1 MVAHGT
7 KPIKGDMQMIGQEHI
22 FANGQ
27 ELAETLAKDVAKRLE
42 DAVSERGTASIAVSG
57 GSTPKRFFQELSK
70 HQLDWKNVSVT
81 LVDERFVPPESDRSN
96 HKLVADN
103 LLQNAATY
111 AYFVPLYQFFATT
124 EDAATL
130 ATVKTE
136 AICDPFDVVILGMGT
151 DGHTASF
158 FPGGDNLEEALDLDE
173 ERAVL
178 PMTAETAG
186 EDRLTFNLS
195 ALHDARFLVLHI
207 EGAAKKETLD
217 QAKSDL
223 DEEEMPI
230 RAVLNR
236 AESPVNIYWAP

>member
-1 MVAHGT
+1 
-7 KPIKGDMQMIGQEHI
+7 MIGQEHI
-22 FANGQ
+22 FANSQ

-70 HQLDWKNVSVT
+70 HQLDWKNISVT

-207 EGAAKKETLD
+207 EGAAKKETLEK
-217 QAKSDL
+217 AKSDL
-223 DEEEMPI
+223 DEEEMPV

-236 AESPVNIYWAP
+236 AESPVHIYWAP

>member
-1 MVAHGT
+1 
-7 KPIKGDMQMIGQEHI
+7 MIGQEHI

-27 ELAETLAKDVAKRLE
+27 ELAQTLAKDVAKRLE

-207 EGAAKKETLD
+207 EGVAKKETLD